1 LEAVHYSFVN
11 FEGIELSTR
20 KGQTAPV
27 DRLIADAEAK
37 AEAEIEKRGIA
48 SKETAPV
55 IAIGAIKYH
64 ILKTTPQKMI
74 SFRWDDALSFDETPL
89 HTYNTPMR
97 GAAAY

>member
-37 AEAEIEKRGIA
+37 AEAEIEKEA
-48 SKETAPV
+48 SR
-55 IAIGAIKYH
+55 
-64 ILKTTPQKMI
+64 QK
-74 SFRWDDALSFDETPL
+74 RPRLLSPSA
-89 HTYNTPMR
+89 R
-97 GAAAY
+97 